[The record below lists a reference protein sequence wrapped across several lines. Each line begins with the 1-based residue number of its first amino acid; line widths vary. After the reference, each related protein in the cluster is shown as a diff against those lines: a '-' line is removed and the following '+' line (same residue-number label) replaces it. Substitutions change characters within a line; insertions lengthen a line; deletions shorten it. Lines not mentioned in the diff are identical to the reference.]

1 VRNNT
6 PDMLDLVPANQM
18 RVHHILQQVHRPRKN
33 LLVDVLLDNFVEN
46 LAVHQIA
53 VEFLFLLL
61 VLIRSKRF
69 DEFCQKLESYQI
81 LLKVELQVLNCQKF
95 AKIIEN
101 LMFSRERV
109 KSRTNVIDEMIED
122 VKSIAIEVL

>member
-1 VRNNT
+1 MRNNT

-18 RVHHILQQVHRPRKN
+18 RVHHILQQVNRPRKN

-69 DEFCQKLESYQI
+69 DEFCQKFESY
-81 LLKVELQVLNCQKF
+81 
-95 AKIIEN
+95 
-101 LMFSRERV
+101 
-109 KSRTNVIDEMIED
+109 
-122 VKSIAIEVL
+122 